1 MIIFISKKQTVSKKK
16 SSKKI
21 EKWRDLPYVGN
32 KDIITYKSSN
42 TQNYSRKNLP
52 IYYPISS
59 PLEDNYFNYLN
70 SISSSKLSML
80 RNTLRS
86 IEVHTNQDLQPIIFN
101 YAERPVEIKKV
112 DPNRIKVLASMII
125 NLINKFG
132 EPILGVKYIK
142 VLNELHEETDQQSR
156 IVFDLKLELNYTDS
170 ENLGKKLTPEII
182 YIQPE
187 FVFEKT
193 YNILPEDS
201 FFKPDNKVKFKTF
214 LSKLIIIGSEH
225 LGFLGGRYGIRK
237 TYSKRN

>member
-1 MIIFISKKQTVSKKK
+1 
-16 SSKKI
+16 
-21 EKWRDLPYVGN
+21 
-32 KDIITYKSSN
+32 
-42 TQNYSRKNLP
+42 
-52 IYYPISS
+52 
-59 PLEDNYFNYLN
+59 
-70 SISSSKLSML
+70 ML
-80 RNTLRS
+80 RNTLRT

-112 DPNRIKVLASMII
+112 DPDRIKVLASIII